1 MEQPDRNEGVN
12 IRLET
17 LEKKVE
23 GIEEDI
29 KEHRRQISE
38 QNIATARIEVIVEG
52 LKAQWVNLEVAIRQ
66 SLDSQSQDSNTTAW
80 KDVTI
85 EAIKMIG
92 FIAGAI
98 VAGKIFL

>member
-1 MEQPDRNEGVN
+1 MESETTNEV
-12 IRLET
+12 IKTRLET

-23 GIEEDI
+23 GLEEDV
-29 KEHRRQISE
+29 KDHRRQISE
-38 QNIATARIEVIVEG
+38 QSIATARIEVIVEG
-52 LKAQWVNLEVAIRQ
+52 LKAQWVNLEATIRQ
-66 SLDSQSQDSNTTAW
+66 SLDSQTNNTTAW

-92 FIAGAI
+92 IITGAI